1 VETESVVDIR
11 LHLQEKVE
19 FSVYHIGESLCYR
32 TLHLMEVLMENYIGL
47 DIAKSTLQIY
57 IPLNKMDIELENSPD
72 GLKKLYSK
80 LKKYYK
86 KDIEQIVF
94 VYESTGSYSTILESF
109 CQKQNIKCFKVGAYQ
124 SSSFAKTIK
133 NRNKTDKVDAQM
145 LSRMYILAEP
155 NDIKVPYRDIKAHQI
170 RSLMKYYQSLVKEE
184 NRLSNYLESATYNL
198 EDDYVLH
205 KVQLK
210 IKNLKKEQN
219 TLIDKILQIIN
230 DDKSLKN
237 SYDNIVSIDGVG
249 EKSGIILLYLFLRYP
264 NASRQHITALSGLDP
279 IKKESGTSVNYKA
292 KISKQGLSLI
302 RGILFMPTM
311 SAIIYND
318 EMKYFYDKLLSRGKC
333 KSLAQI
339 AVMRK
344 IILLAHSLHKNNEQY
359 NPEKYLEYIEK
370 EEVKNMA

>member
-1 VETESVVDIR
+1 MD
-11 LHLQEKVE
+11 
-19 FSVYHIGESLCYR
+19 
-32 TLHLMEVLMENYIGL
+32 NYIGI
-47 DIAKSTLQIY
+47 DVAKSTLQIY
-57 IPLNKMDIELENSPD
+57 IPLNKMDLELENSPD

-80 LKKYYK
+80 LKKLYGKIK
-86 KDIEQIVF
+86 KDIDEIIF
-94 VYESTGSYSTILESF
+94 VYESTGSYSTMLESY
-109 CQKQNIKCFKVGAYQ
+109 CEKQKIKCFKVGAYQ

-133 NRNKTDKVDAQM
+133 NRSKTDKVDARM

-155 NDIKVPYRDIKAHQI
+155 NDIKVPFRDTKAHQI

-184 NRLSNYLESATYNL
+184 NRLSNYLEAATYNL
-198 EDDYVLH
+198 EDNYVLN
-205 KVQLK
+205 KVQRK
-210 IKNLKKEQN
+210 IKNLKKEQD
-219 TLIDKILQIIN
+219 TLISKILKIIK
-230 DDKSLKN
+230 DDKSLKK

-264 NASRQHITALSGLDP
+264 NASRQHITALTGLDP
-279 IKKESGTSVNYKA
+279 IKKESGTSVNHKA
-292 KISKQGLSLI
+292 KISKQGLPLV

-344 IILLAHSLHKNNEQY
+344 IILLAHSLYKNNEIY
-359 NPEKYLEYIEK
+359 NPLKYLEYIEK
-370 EEVKNMA
+370 EEVEIVA